1 MMTVLVVDDSPLDR
15 RLAGALLKRGGFE
28 VDQAQHGKAALARM
42 EEARPDLVLTDM
54 QMPEMDGLELVEAV
68 RARFPDVPVILMT
81 AHGSEELAV
90 TALQRGA
97 ASYVPKRSLA
107 HD

>member
-1 MMTVLVVDDSPLDR
+1 
-15 RLAGALLKRGGFE
+15 
-28 VDQAQHGKAALARM
+28 AALARM

-54 QMPEMDGLELVEAV
+54 QMPELDGLELVEAV
-68 RARFPDVPVILMT
+68 RARFPEVPVILMT

-90 TALQRGA
+90 NALQRGA

-107 HD
+107 HDLVSTVGAVLELAKARRASLRVYESLDRI